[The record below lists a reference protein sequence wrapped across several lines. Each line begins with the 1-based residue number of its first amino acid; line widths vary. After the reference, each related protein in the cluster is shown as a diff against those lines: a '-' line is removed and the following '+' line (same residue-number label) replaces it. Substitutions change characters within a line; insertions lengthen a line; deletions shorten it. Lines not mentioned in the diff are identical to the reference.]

1 MKVYNCPVCGK
12 ASDFDGTT
20 GELKCS
26 NCGTTVNVEKGTLR
40 NPTYN
45 TGHEFKPHGYD
56 RIILS
61 PGDGEGKKAKSR
73 TVSKSCQYC
82 GTNTKPDG
90 IAPLRISAD
99 SVRKIVKKWYGKQMF
114 APSFTS
120 RSLEI
125 KFSSPQFIPFWVF
138 RAHIEGEYSGRC
150 GKDITFVMPNSIHGI
165 GFGGREG
172 HLDKFGLL
180 KTETITSWEN
190 IQGTESSDLENI
202 GVPAQDRID
211 NEYSLFLFR
220 STPADAYTEWKPEYF
235 AGTNSITPTV
245 TAEYALEQAKSKMK
259 HELEFCLDKK
269 YDHMELNTF
278 NVDYSNIS
286 WRLVQIPGYFFTCH
300 SHGRIYVGAV
310 NGVTGEISGTCPV
323 SLIKLIIALL
333 LATAVTIAGIVF
345 LSTADGVNVCTVGN
359 CRPSLKALSATIA
372 IAVAIAAIMI
382 CADYIF
388 NFGNNYQKDSTWL
401 QNIMKKTNKDSQTSS
416 QLQE

>member
-45 TGHEFKPHGYD
+45 TWHEFKPHGYD

-125 KFSSPQFIPFWVF
+125 KLIGIQSL
-138 RAHIEGEYSGRC
+138 SG
-150 GKDITFVMPNSIHGI
+150 
-165 GFGGREG
+165 
-172 HLDKFGLL
+172 
-180 KTETITSWEN
+180 
-190 IQGTESSDLENI
+190 
-202 GVPAQDRID
+202 
-211 NEYSLFLFR
+211 
-220 STPADAYTEWKPEYF
+220 
-235 AGTNSITPTV
+235 
-245 TAEYALEQAKSKMK
+245 
-259 HELEFCLDKK
+259 
-269 YDHMELNTF
+269 
-278 NVDYSNIS
+278 
-286 WRLVQIPGYFFTCH
+286 
-300 SHGRIYVGAV
+300 
-310 NGVTGEISGTCPV
+310 
-323 SLIKLIIALL
+323 SLI
-333 LATAVTIAGIVF
+333 
-345 LSTADGVNVCTVGN
+345 S
-359 CRPSLKALSATIA
+359 
-372 IAVAIAAIMI
+372 
-382 CADYIF
+382 
-388 NFGNNYQKDSTWL
+388 L
-401 QNIMKKTNKDSQTSS
+401 QN
-416 QLQE
+416 